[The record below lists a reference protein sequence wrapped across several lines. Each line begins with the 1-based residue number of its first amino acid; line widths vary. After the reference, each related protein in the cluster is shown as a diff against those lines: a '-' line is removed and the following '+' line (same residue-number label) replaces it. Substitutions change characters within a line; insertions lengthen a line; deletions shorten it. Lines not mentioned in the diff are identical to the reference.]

1 MFIHFLLVR
10 KRLGENGDDLPKIIP
25 LILGIMKS
33 YMESMESEDKNQALI
48 HAYTYWAPML
58 YFLGLFGSI
67 ASLVT
72 LQNSKFS
79 ARIYVYLRA
88 LALSD
93 FFFLAFAISNCTRSF
108 HDEKRHR
115 PYIE

>member
-1 MFIHFLLVR
+1 
-10 KRLGENGDDLPKIIP
+10 
-25 LILGIMKS
+25 
-33 YMESMESEDKNQALI
+33 MESVDKNYALL
-48 HAYTYWAPML
+48 HAYTYWAPVL

-108 HDEKRHR
+108 HDEKRATPNKYDESEHSGAFYHLSEIPIINGFLSTSVFIVVCMTLDR
-115 PYIE
+115 